1 MAPGNSDHKDDITL
15 YKEIYNRER
24 DRRFV
29 LDNAISQPVTVCTIL
44 AALLYFL
51 YKDITPA
58 DHSIAKQISLFLIYP
73 AFIVF
78 LFALFFLSWSYNNIF
93 IGFKYEEL
101 PSPVEIQKHKEDLAA
116 FNITQ
121 EASQQKSFDDYL
133 LRNFVKCSGSY
144 TKINDRRS
152 LHLYYAKTAMISAL
166 FLTIAGIVLFIIKS
180 KS

>member
-78 LFALFFLSWSYNNIF
+78 LFALFFLSFFFNNIF
-93 IGFKYEEL
+93 FVFIYFV
-101 PSPVEIQKHKEDLAA
+101 PSL
-116 FNITQ
+116 
-121 EASQQKSFDDYL
+121 
-133 LRNFVKCSGSY
+133 
-144 TKINDRRS
+144 
-152 LHLYYAKTAMISAL
+152 SA
-166 FLTIAGIVLFIIKS
+166 
-180 KS
+180 